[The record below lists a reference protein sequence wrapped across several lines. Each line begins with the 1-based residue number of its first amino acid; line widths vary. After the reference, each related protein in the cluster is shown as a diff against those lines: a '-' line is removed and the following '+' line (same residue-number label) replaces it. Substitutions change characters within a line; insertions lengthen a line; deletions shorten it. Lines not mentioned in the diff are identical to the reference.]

1 MVMIMPALL
10 LQKPARNSKTRD
22 HVTYLEKRLKWWVEG
37 ELELLIRE
45 GKAIQ
50 GRLAK
55 SKTSKDHCEK
65 VFVRLM
71 LQGKV
76 SAALRWIG
84 SQATSVH
91 HTDPTV
97 IEELKRLHPR
107 GAEAQ
112 ENGLI

>member
-1 MVMIMPALL
+1 MVMIMPALLAL

-76 SAALRWIG
+76 SAALHSYG
-84 SQATSVH
+84 
-91 HTDPTV
+91 
-97 IEELKRLHPR
+97 
-107 GAEAQ
+107 G
-112 ENGLI
+112 